1 MLLRKQ
7 WIGRKYYTVC
17 LFPKACIPR
26 LYKELLQLIIM
37 RQATQ
42 FLVLV
47 REGNGLWK
55 PNRDKSNAT
64 SLLFARHFSKSHI
77 HIRSFNPLSK
87 SVRQE
92 FLSPF
97 HRWVNGGRRKI
108 SSVPSIT
115 ELVRAEPEFQAQ
127 QPSSWFR
134 PLSSASSHYSV
145 RSCRGRNGWR
155 STLSLAISS
164 PQRCSPWVNDR
175 KSANPTEVQSEKA
188 LLSSTASSDNDRWGG
203 CLVPDHDLAS
213 LPSL

>member
-7 WIGRKYYTVC
+7 WIGRKYCTVC
-17 LFPKACIPR
+17 LFPKACISR

-47 REGNGLWK
+47 REGNGLGK
-55 PNRDKSNAT
+55 PNRDKSNAKC
-64 SLLFARHFSKSHI
+64 LLFARHFSKSCI
-77 HIRSFNPLSK
+77 HIRSFNPLSN

-97 HRWVNGGRRKI
+97 HRWVNGGRQKI

-115 ELVRAEPEFQAQ
+115 ELVRAEPEFRAQ
-127 QPSSWFR
+127 QPGSWFR

-145 RSCRGRNGWR
+145 RSCRGREWLKEY
-155 STLSLAISS
+155 TLPCHFLS
-164 PQRCSPWVNDR
+164 P
-175 KSANPTEVQSEKA
+175 
-188 LLSSTASSDNDRWGG
+188 G
-203 CLVPDHDLAS
+203 
-213 LPSL
+213 LPSLGEWQKDGKSHRSSVREGPPVLHSIFW